1 MRIQPH
7 HHDGEGTSA
16 SLHAFM
22 TSLGHDAP
30 QPVATYPRPASLD
43 IASTVQRMRARG
55 IRPPV
60 DRGLVRGMM
69 IGTPLSIGLYVGIGM
84 LAAHAAGRF

>member
-30 QPVATYPRPASLD
+30 EPAITFPRPASLD
-43 IASTVQRMRARG
+43 IASTVRRMRERG

-60 DRGLVRGMM
+60 DRGLIRGMM
-69 IGTPLSIGLYVGIGM
+69 IGTPLSIALYVGIGM
-84 LAAHAAGRF
+84 LAAHTAGRF

>member
-22 TSLGHDAP
+22 TSLGHDTSE
-30 QPVATYPRPASLD
+30 PVVTSPRPASLD
-43 IASTVQRMRARG
+43 IASTVRRMRERG

-60 DRGLVRGMM
+60 DRGLARGMM
-69 IGTPLSIGLYVGIGM
+69 IGTPLTIGLYVGIGM
-84 LAAHAAGRF
+84 LAAHVAGRF